1 MLSCLCALLWA
12 AASVDAQFNTSFEFV
27 LDSLSPM
34 LHFNYS
40 EWTFDPE
47 SNSSLSVASNGN
59 QSSTFSASF
68 VGQEFRIGGTVNAR
82 TQDSSA
88 LGSVHIGESVTPF
101 QNTDHEVLA
110 EWTARAPEVVDLQVT
125 CPAGSADC
133 TVHNV
138 TINVPVRTQA

>member
-1 MLSCLCALLWA
+1 
-12 AASVDAQFNTSFEFV
+12 
-27 LDSLSPM
+27 M

-47 SNSSLSVASNGN
+47 TNSSLSVASSGN
-59 QSSTFSASF
+59 QTSTFAASF

-82 TQDSSA
+82 AQDSSF
-88 LGSVHIGESVTPF
+88 LGSVHIGETVTPL
-101 QNTDHEVLA
+101 QSTDHEVLG
-110 EWTARAPEVVDLQVT
+110 EWTAQTPEVVDLQVT
-125 CPAGSADC
+125 CPAGSANC